1 MITLLSPLKQDAVA
15 PPINVDLCPECV
27 LLLQYPV
34 LVGDTGYIL

>member
-15 PPINVDLCPECV
+15 PINVDLCPECV